1 MEDRKQVW
9 VRGIGYVN
17 LGRLMIE
24 QQIAVDSAK
33 RKLAFEESRMQDLR
47 NEWKL
52 QEQGQVEI
60 DRDRLLSEAQ
70 D

>member
-1 MEDRKQVW
+1 
-9 VRGIGYVN
+9 
-17 LGRLMIE
+17 MIE